1 MLEQRDSRETMTARL
16 PLVLII
22 FYWIMGTLFVST
34 KNNTFNDIYF
44 YGLSVFLWLIFTI
57 KFFFKK
63 KRTLSLFY
71 NFFKDMYVD
80 AKKGANMGAKMSD
93 KISDK
98 MGAIGAIIGAIGA
111 IIGAIFKQPHLSMK
125 ILTEIVFICLILFI
139 TYTVVTILV
148 INNALSKEARDVIKP
163 LLSTLFL
170 LYFVV
175 SFIYSYRCLNLSDN
189 IFIFILAFIVAM
201 ISTVFLIKQSYVH
214 LIWFILLI
222 LSVLYKAR
230 LVKPWKVTVE
240 NNIHIYID
248 IIKAVL
254 VFILFIY
261 HHLLRI
267 AVSKYDTVPTC
278 DFDICYYNGSKMET
292 IDGDYNRCNNTKCQ
306 TCSQCTG
313 GNGFW
318 AISEDF
324 GGKDDDWTVDYTEG
338 KDTYNRATLKN
349 LTYNPDTTSYLGY

>member
-1 MLEQRDSRETMTARL
+1 MLADVRNGYSAR
-16 PLVLII
+16 
-22 FYWIMGTLFVST
+22 
-34 KNNTFNDIYF
+34 
-44 YGLSVFLWLIFTI
+44 
-57 KFFFKK
+57 
-63 KRTLSLFY
+63 
-71 NFFKDMYVD
+71 
-80 AKKGANMGAKMSD
+80 AKKGA
-93 KISDK
+93 K
-98 MGAIGAIIGAIGA
+98 MGAIGAKMGA

-254 VFILFIY
+254 VFILCIY
-261 HHLLRI
+261 YHLLRI
-267 AVSKYDTVPTC
+267 EVSKYDTVPTC
-278 DFDICYYNGSKMET
+278 DFDICYYNGSKMDVQ
-292 IDGDYNRCNNTKCQ
+292 DGDRCSNTKCK
-306 TCSQCTG
+306 TCSQCTDD
-313 GNGFW
+313 NGFW

-349 LTYNPDTTSYLGY
+349 LTYNPETTDYDDNEKKYYCGDGNDVYCNGQ